1 MSMITIRNLQFQY
14 DAAPEINALYGIDLE
29 IRKGECIVLTGESGC
44 GKTTLTRCLNGLIP
58 NFFEGTLTGEILYEG
73 VPVNKLEQYELSR
86 KIGTVFQDSRSQ
98 FFAVNTTDEVAFGC
112 ENLAF
117 PTERINQNVDAAFS
131 RMNIDVL
138 RDRSLFGLSSGEKQ
152 RLAVASIYAMDT
164 DVIVLDEPTANLDG
178 ETIQNLRELL
188 FTLKAEGKT
197 LIISEHR
204 LSWLGGIADRY
215 VYMRKGR
222 IEKIWGAAEAA
233 CLSPDVLR
241 EYGLR
246 SIQNVLFPTRKTPAR
261 SDANELTCQNL
272 CIYYGKQE
280 IIHDLNFHFTWGE
293 EGRIIGIVGA
303 NGSGKTTFSKVLCG
317 LMAPRTGKIHLNG
330 KKMTHR
336 ELLKKT
342 YFVMQDADY
351 QLFTESVTHEMEL
364 AARKNKQ
371 KNVRSSK
378 EETTNILDRFGLA
391 EYSERHPLSLSGGQK
406 QRVTIAASI
415 AAKSD
420 ILVLDE
426 PTSGLDGRN
435 MLRLKNILREL
446 KKQGMLIFI
455 VTHDAEFLEGLTDEL
470 LTISN
475 KEENMDK
482 REKQQSPLRGIL
494 QFASQRKGLLRISV
508 ILSVLS
514 SAFGMVPYAAVAVLL
529 GKALDNALT
538 IEWAVSLTL
547 VALAGYFLKH
557 FLYSKSTLCSHKAA
571 YEIIQNIRCAIM
583 RKMSKMSMGTI
594 QEKSSGEFKQLVID
608 DSGSFVPTSV
618 TAGEFTI
625 FAKTGPAVIKKAGV
639 VVEHTDFVGK
649 YPLTPGRTLSALEL
663 SLIPKLPEWYIIP
676 PEVVDICKHAQ
687 KTTGR
692 PMQMRNFL
700 LRGPAGTGKTMGA
713 KAIAAGLGLPYMKY
727 TCSANTEIFDF
738 TGMIFP
744 ETDAVSTGSP
754 ELDREREI
762 LKSMG
767 GISYAN
773 VAKLMRFPDLDD
785 MDYDPAGVY
794 QALTGVENLAAT
806 VQDCM
811 SVVLEKVTEK
821 VQALSKRA
829 ETCQSS
835 GQNYTYV
842 ETDFVKALKHGY
854 LVEVQEPSTIIQPG
868 VLVGLNSL
876 LEQEG
881 SITLPT
887 GEIIRRHPDTVVI
900 VTTNVSY
907 EGCRQMNQSV
917 VDRMSLVKDIELPEP
932 EVMVQRAMAVTGCAD
947 EYLVSQM
954 VQVVNDMADYCRK
967 NSITDGACGMRSLI
981 DWVISAEI
989 SGDPYLSAKYTVI
1002 SKATAD
1008 EEDREA
1014 LITTILDP
1022 MFAPKRKR
1030 TSA

>member
-1 MSMITIRNLQFQY
+1 MSVSINNLFNY
-14 DAAPEINALYGIDLE
+14 
-29 IRKGECIVLTGESGC
+29 
-44 GKTTLTRCLNGLIP
+44 
-58 NFFEGTLTGEILYEG
+58 
-73 VPVNKLEQYELSR
+73 
-86 KIGTVFQDSRSQ
+86 SRSLPVP
-98 FFAVNTTDEVAFGC
+98 FDTMTNKKV
-112 ENLAF
+112 
-117 PTERINQNVDAAFS
+117 
-131 RMNIDVL
+131 
-138 RDRSLFGLSSGEKQ
+138 K
-152 RLAVASIYAMDT
+152 VASIYGAKTESTLCGSVIKAVHAMCRCMNGTGEGAVGQIDT
-164 DVIVLDEPTANLDG
+164 NKSVAEYKSSVGPDAYHLVVFDAASGSALASVYDKNT
-178 ETIQNLRELL
+178 ELI
-188 FTLKAEGKT
+188 EQ
-197 LIISEHR
+197 
-204 LSWLGGIADRY
+204 Y
-215 VYMRKGR
+215 VAHPSQRD
-222 IEKIWGAAEAA
+222 GAAIFFA
-233 CLSPDVLR
+233 
-241 EYGLR
+241 
-246 SIQNVLFPTRKTPAR
+246 
-261 SDANELTCQNL
+261 
-272 CIYYGKQE
+272 
-280 IIHDLNFHFTWGE
+280 
-293 EGRIIGIVGA
+293 
-303 NGSGKTTFSKVLCG
+303 
-317 LMAPRTGKIHLNG
+317 LMPFL
-330 KKMTHR
+330 M
-336 ELLKKT
+336 
-342 YFVMQDADY
+342 
-351 QLFTESVTHEMEL
+351 S
-364 AARKNKQ
+364 
-371 KNVRSSK
+371 
-378 EETTNILDRFGLA
+378 
-391 EYSERHPLSLSGGQK
+391 
-406 QRVTIAASI
+406 
-415 AAKSD
+415 
-420 ILVLDE
+420 
-426 PTSGLDGRN
+426 
-435 MLRLKNILREL
+435 
-446 KKQGMLIFI
+446 
-455 VTHDAEFLEGLTDEL
+455 DAEFDE
-470 LTISN
+470 TFQEYYDQFIAGYPDMAKATES
-475 KEENMDK
+475 MA
-482 REKQQSPLRGIL
+482 IL
-494 QFASQRKGLLRISV
+494 C
-508 ILSVLS
+508 
-514 SAFGMVPYAAVAVLL
+514 
-529 GKALDNALT
+529 DNAYRRIKDDTCPAHINITVDKSGNLMR
-538 IEWAVSLTL
+538 VSQ
-547 VALAGYFLKH
+547 G
-557 FLYSKSTLCSHKAA
+557 
-571 YEIIQNIRCAIM
+571 
-583 RKMSKMSMGTI
+583 
-594 QEKSSGEFKQLVID
+594 QL

-744 ETDAVSTGSP
+744 ETDAVSTGSS

-773 VAKLMRFPDLDD
+773 VAKLLRLPDLDD

-829 ETCQSS
+829 ENRQSS

>member
-1 MSMITIRNLQFQY
+1 MSVSINNLFNYSRSLPVPFDTMTNKKVKVASMYGAKTESTLCGSVIKAVHAMCRCMNGTGEGAVGQIDTNKSVAEYKSSVGPDAYHLVVF
-14 DAAPEINALYGIDLE
+14 DAASGSALASVYDKNTE
-29 IRKGECIVLTGESGC
+29 
-44 GKTTLTRCLNGLIP
+44 LI
-58 NFFEGTLTGEILYEG
+58 
-73 VPVNKLEQYELSR
+73 EQY
-86 KIGTVFQDSRSQ
+86 VAHPSQ
-98 FFAVNTTDEVAFGC
+98 RDGAAIFFA
-112 ENLAF
+112 
-117 PTERINQNVDAAFS
+117 
-131 RMNIDVL
+131 
-138 RDRSLFGLSSGEKQ
+138 
-152 RLAVASIYAMDT
+152 
-164 DVIVLDEPTANLDG
+164 
-178 ETIQNLRELL
+178 
-188 FTLKAEGKT
+188 
-197 LIISEHR
+197 
-204 LSWLGGIADRY
+204 
-215 VYMRKGR
+215 
-222 IEKIWGAAEAA
+222 
-233 CLSPDVLR
+233 
-241 EYGLR
+241 
-246 SIQNVLFPTRKTPAR
+246 
-261 SDANELTCQNL
+261 
-272 CIYYGKQE
+272 
-280 IIHDLNFHFTWGE
+280 
-293 EGRIIGIVGA
+293 
-303 NGSGKTTFSKVLCG
+303 
-317 LMAPRTGKIHLNG
+317 LMPFL
-330 KKMTHR
+330 M
-336 ELLKKT
+336 
-342 YFVMQDADY
+342 
-351 QLFTESVTHEMEL
+351 S
-364 AARKNKQ
+364 
-371 KNVRSSK
+371 
-378 EETTNILDRFGLA
+378 
-391 EYSERHPLSLSGGQK
+391 
-406 QRVTIAASI
+406 
-415 AAKSD
+415 
-420 ILVLDE
+420 
-426 PTSGLDGRN
+426 
-435 MLRLKNILREL
+435 
-446 KKQGMLIFI
+446 
-455 VTHDAEFLEGLTDEL
+455 DAEFDE
-470 LTISN
+470 TFQEYYDQFIAGYPDMAKATES
-475 KEENMDK
+475 MA
-482 REKQQSPLRGIL
+482 IL
-494 QFASQRKGLLRISV
+494 C
-508 ILSVLS
+508 
-514 SAFGMVPYAAVAVLL
+514 
-529 GKALDNALT
+529 DNAYRRIKDDTCPAHINITVDKSGNLMR
-538 IEWAVSLTL
+538 VSQ
-547 VALAGYFLKH
+547 G
-557 FLYSKSTLCSHKAA
+557 
-571 YEIIQNIRCAIM
+571 
-583 RKMSKMSMGTI
+583 
-594 QEKSSGEFKQLVID
+594 QL

-649 YPLTPGRTLSALEL
+649 YPLTLGRTLSALEQ

-773 VAKLMRFPDLDD
+773 VAKLMLLPDLDD

-811 SVVLEKVTEK
+811 CVVLEKVTEK

-829 ETCQSS
+829 ENRQSS

-917 VDRMSLVKDIELPEP
+917 VDRMSLVKDIDLPEP

-954 VQVVNDMADYCRK
+954 VQVVNDMVDYCRK

>member
-1 MSMITIRNLQFQY
+1 MSVSINNLFNYSRSLPVPFDTMTNKKVKVASMYGAKTESTLCGSVIKAVHAMCRCMNGTGEGAVGQIDTNKSVAEYKSSVGPDAYHLVVF
-14 DAAPEINALYGIDLE
+14 DAASGSALASVYDKNTE
-29 IRKGECIVLTGESGC
+29 
-44 GKTTLTRCLNGLIP
+44 LI
-58 NFFEGTLTGEILYEG
+58 
-73 VPVNKLEQYELSR
+73 EQY
-86 KIGTVFQDSRSQ
+86 VAHPSQ
-98 FFAVNTTDEVAFGC
+98 RDGAAIFFA
-112 ENLAF
+112 
-117 PTERINQNVDAAFS
+117 
-131 RMNIDVL
+131 
-138 RDRSLFGLSSGEKQ
+138 
-152 RLAVASIYAMDT
+152 
-164 DVIVLDEPTANLDG
+164 
-178 ETIQNLRELL
+178 
-188 FTLKAEGKT
+188 
-197 LIISEHR
+197 
-204 LSWLGGIADRY
+204 
-215 VYMRKGR
+215 
-222 IEKIWGAAEAA
+222 
-233 CLSPDVLR
+233 
-241 EYGLR
+241 
-246 SIQNVLFPTRKTPAR
+246 
-261 SDANELTCQNL
+261 
-272 CIYYGKQE
+272 
-280 IIHDLNFHFTWGE
+280 
-293 EGRIIGIVGA
+293 
-303 NGSGKTTFSKVLCG
+303 
-317 LMAPRTGKIHLNG
+317 LMPFL
-330 KKMTHR
+330 M
-336 ELLKKT
+336 
-342 YFVMQDADY
+342 
-351 QLFTESVTHEMEL
+351 S
-364 AARKNKQ
+364 
-371 KNVRSSK
+371 
-378 EETTNILDRFGLA
+378 
-391 EYSERHPLSLSGGQK
+391 
-406 QRVTIAASI
+406 
-415 AAKSD
+415 
-420 ILVLDE
+420 
-426 PTSGLDGRN
+426 
-435 MLRLKNILREL
+435 
-446 KKQGMLIFI
+446 
-455 VTHDAEFLEGLTDEL
+455 DAEFDE
-470 LTISN
+470 TFQEYYDQFIAGYPDMAKATES
-475 KEENMDK
+475 MA
-482 REKQQSPLRGIL
+482 IL
-494 QFASQRKGLLRISV
+494 C
-508 ILSVLS
+508 
-514 SAFGMVPYAAVAVLL
+514 
-529 GKALDNALT
+529 DNAYRRIKDDTCPAHINITVDKSGNLMR
-538 IEWAVSLTL
+538 VSQ
-547 VALAGYFLKH
+547 G
-557 FLYSKSTLCSHKAA
+557 
-571 YEIIQNIRCAIM
+571 
-583 RKMSKMSMGTI
+583 
-594 QEKSSGEFKQLVID
+594 QL

-744 ETDAVSTGSP
+744 ETDAVSTGSS

-773 VAKLMRFPDLDD
+773 VAKLLRLPDLDD

-829 ETCQSS
+829 ENRQSS

-1030 TSA
+1030 TST

>member
-1 MSMITIRNLQFQY
+1 MSVSINNLFNYSRSLPVPFDTMTNKKVKVASMYGAKTESTLCGSVIKAVHAMCRCMNGTGEGAVGQIDTNKSVAEYKSSVGPDAYHLVVF
-14 DAAPEINALYGIDLE
+14 DAASGSALASVYDKNTE
-29 IRKGECIVLTGESGC
+29 
-44 GKTTLTRCLNGLIP
+44 LI
-58 NFFEGTLTGEILYEG
+58 
-73 VPVNKLEQYELSR
+73 EQY
-86 KIGTVFQDSRSQ
+86 VAHPSQ
-98 FFAVNTTDEVAFGC
+98 RDGAAIFFA
-112 ENLAF
+112 
-117 PTERINQNVDAAFS
+117 
-131 RMNIDVL
+131 
-138 RDRSLFGLSSGEKQ
+138 
-152 RLAVASIYAMDT
+152 
-164 DVIVLDEPTANLDG
+164 
-178 ETIQNLRELL
+178 
-188 FTLKAEGKT
+188 
-197 LIISEHR
+197 
-204 LSWLGGIADRY
+204 
-215 VYMRKGR
+215 
-222 IEKIWGAAEAA
+222 
-233 CLSPDVLR
+233 
-241 EYGLR
+241 
-246 SIQNVLFPTRKTPAR
+246 
-261 SDANELTCQNL
+261 
-272 CIYYGKQE
+272 
-280 IIHDLNFHFTWGE
+280 
-293 EGRIIGIVGA
+293 
-303 NGSGKTTFSKVLCG
+303 
-317 LMAPRTGKIHLNG
+317 LMPFL
-330 KKMTHR
+330 M
-336 ELLKKT
+336 
-342 YFVMQDADY
+342 
-351 QLFTESVTHEMEL
+351 S
-364 AARKNKQ
+364 
-371 KNVRSSK
+371 
-378 EETTNILDRFGLA
+378 
-391 EYSERHPLSLSGGQK
+391 
-406 QRVTIAASI
+406 
-415 AAKSD
+415 
-420 ILVLDE
+420 
-426 PTSGLDGRN
+426 
-435 MLRLKNILREL
+435 
-446 KKQGMLIFI
+446 
-455 VTHDAEFLEGLTDEL
+455 DAEFDE
-470 LTISN
+470 TFQEYYDQFIAGYPDMAKATES
-475 KEENMDK
+475 MA
-482 REKQQSPLRGIL
+482 IL
-494 QFASQRKGLLRISV
+494 C
-508 ILSVLS
+508 
-514 SAFGMVPYAAVAVLL
+514 
-529 GKALDNALT
+529 DNAYRRIKDDTCPAHINITVDKSGNLMR
-538 IEWAVSLTL
+538 VSQ
-547 VALAGYFLKH
+547 G
-557 FLYSKSTLCSHKAA
+557 
-571 YEIIQNIRCAIM
+571 
-583 RKMSKMSMGTI
+583 
-594 QEKSSGEFKQLVID
+594 QL

-744 ETDAVSTGSP
+744 ETDAVSTGSS

-773 VAKLMRFPDLDD
+773 VAKLMRLPDLDD

-829 ETCQSS
+829 ETRQSS

-907 EGCRQMNQSV
+907 EGCRSMNQSV

>member
-1 MSMITIRNLQFQY
+1 MSVSINNLFNYSRSLPVPFDTMTNKKVKVASMYGAKTESTLCGSVIKAVHAMCRCMNGTGEGAVGQIDTNKSVAEYKSSVGPDAYHLVVF
-14 DAAPEINALYGIDLE
+14 DAASGSALASVYDKNTE
-29 IRKGECIVLTGESGC
+29 
-44 GKTTLTRCLNGLIP
+44 LI
-58 NFFEGTLTGEILYEG
+58 
-73 VPVNKLEQYELSR
+73 EQY
-86 KIGTVFQDSRSQ
+86 VAHPSQ
-98 FFAVNTTDEVAFGC
+98 RDGAAIFFA
-112 ENLAF
+112 
-117 PTERINQNVDAAFS
+117 
-131 RMNIDVL
+131 
-138 RDRSLFGLSSGEKQ
+138 
-152 RLAVASIYAMDT
+152 
-164 DVIVLDEPTANLDG
+164 
-178 ETIQNLRELL
+178 
-188 FTLKAEGKT
+188 
-197 LIISEHR
+197 
-204 LSWLGGIADRY
+204 
-215 VYMRKGR
+215 
-222 IEKIWGAAEAA
+222 
-233 CLSPDVLR
+233 
-241 EYGLR
+241 
-246 SIQNVLFPTRKTPAR
+246 
-261 SDANELTCQNL
+261 
-272 CIYYGKQE
+272 
-280 IIHDLNFHFTWGE
+280 
-293 EGRIIGIVGA
+293 
-303 NGSGKTTFSKVLCG
+303 
-317 LMAPRTGKIHLNG
+317 LMPFL
-330 KKMTHR
+330 M
-336 ELLKKT
+336 
-342 YFVMQDADY
+342 
-351 QLFTESVTHEMEL
+351 S
-364 AARKNKQ
+364 
-371 KNVRSSK
+371 
-378 EETTNILDRFGLA
+378 
-391 EYSERHPLSLSGGQK
+391 
-406 QRVTIAASI
+406 
-415 AAKSD
+415 
-420 ILVLDE
+420 
-426 PTSGLDGRN
+426 
-435 MLRLKNILREL
+435 
-446 KKQGMLIFI
+446 
-455 VTHDAEFLEGLTDEL
+455 DAEFDE
-470 LTISN
+470 TFQEYYDQFIAGYPDMAKATES
-475 KEENMDK
+475 MA
-482 REKQQSPLRGIL
+482 IL
-494 QFASQRKGLLRISV
+494 C
-508 ILSVLS
+508 
-514 SAFGMVPYAAVAVLL
+514 
-529 GKALDNALT
+529 DNAYRRIKDDTCPAHINITVDKSGNLMR
-538 IEWAVSLTL
+538 VSQ
-547 VALAGYFLKH
+547 G
-557 FLYSKSTLCSHKAA
+557 
-571 YEIIQNIRCAIM
+571 
-583 RKMSKMSMGTI
+583 
-594 QEKSSGEFKQLVID
+594 QL

-744 ETDAVSTGSP
+744 EADAVSTGSS

-773 VAKLMRFPDLDD
+773 VAKLMRLPDLDD

-829 ETCQSS
+829 ENRQSS

-907 EGCRQMNQSV
+907 EGCRSMNQSV

>member
-1 MSMITIRNLQFQY
+1 MSVSINNLFNYSRSLPVPFDTMTNKKVKVASMYGAKTESTLCGSVIKAVHAMCRCMNGTGEGAVGQIDTNKSVAEYKSSIGPDAYHLVVF
-14 DAAPEINALYGIDLE
+14 DAASGSALASVYDKNTE
-29 IRKGECIVLTGESGC
+29 
-44 GKTTLTRCLNGLIP
+44 LI
-58 NFFEGTLTGEILYEG
+58 
-73 VPVNKLEQYELSR
+73 EQY
-86 KIGTVFQDSRSQ
+86 VAHPSQ
-98 FFAVNTTDEVAFGC
+98 RDGAAIFFA
-112 ENLAF
+112 
-117 PTERINQNVDAAFS
+117 
-131 RMNIDVL
+131 
-138 RDRSLFGLSSGEKQ
+138 
-152 RLAVASIYAMDT
+152 
-164 DVIVLDEPTANLDG
+164 
-178 ETIQNLRELL
+178 
-188 FTLKAEGKT
+188 
-197 LIISEHR
+197 
-204 LSWLGGIADRY
+204 
-215 VYMRKGR
+215 
-222 IEKIWGAAEAA
+222 
-233 CLSPDVLR
+233 
-241 EYGLR
+241 
-246 SIQNVLFPTRKTPAR
+246 
-261 SDANELTCQNL
+261 
-272 CIYYGKQE
+272 
-280 IIHDLNFHFTWGE
+280 
-293 EGRIIGIVGA
+293 
-303 NGSGKTTFSKVLCG
+303 
-317 LMAPRTGKIHLNG
+317 LMPFL
-330 KKMTHR
+330 M
-336 ELLKKT
+336 
-342 YFVMQDADY
+342 
-351 QLFTESVTHEMEL
+351 S
-364 AARKNKQ
+364 
-371 KNVRSSK
+371 
-378 EETTNILDRFGLA
+378 
-391 EYSERHPLSLSGGQK
+391 
-406 QRVTIAASI
+406 
-415 AAKSD
+415 
-420 ILVLDE
+420 
-426 PTSGLDGRN
+426 
-435 MLRLKNILREL
+435 
-446 KKQGMLIFI
+446 
-455 VTHDAEFLEGLTDEL
+455 DAEFDE
-470 LTISN
+470 TFQAYYDQFIAGYPDMAKATES
-475 KEENMDK
+475 MA
-482 REKQQSPLRGIL
+482 IL
-494 QFASQRKGLLRISV
+494 C
-508 ILSVLS
+508 
-514 SAFGMVPYAAVAVLL
+514 
-529 GKALDNALT
+529 DNAYRRIKDDTCPAHINITVDKSGNLMR
-538 IEWAVSLTL
+538 VSQ
-547 VALAGYFLKH
+547 G
-557 FLYSKSTLCSHKAA
+557 
-571 YEIIQNIRCAIM
+571 
-583 RKMSKMSMGTI
+583 
-594 QEKSSGEFKQLVID
+594 QL

-773 VAKLMRFPDLDD
+773 VAKLLRLPDLDD

-829 ETCQSS
+829 ENRQSS

>member
-1 MSMITIRNLQFQY
+1 MSVSINNLFNYSRSLPVPFDTMTNKKVKVASMYGAKTESTLCGSVIKAVHAMCRCMNGTGEGAVGQIDTNKSVAEYKSSVGPDAYHLVVF
-14 DAAPEINALYGIDLE
+14 DAASGSALASVYDKNTE
-29 IRKGECIVLTGESGC
+29 
-44 GKTTLTRCLNGLIP
+44 LI
-58 NFFEGTLTGEILYEG
+58 
-73 VPVNKLEQYELSR
+73 EQY
-86 KIGTVFQDSRSQ
+86 VAHPSQ
-98 FFAVNTTDEVAFGC
+98 RDGAAIFFA
-112 ENLAF
+112 
-117 PTERINQNVDAAFS
+117 
-131 RMNIDVL
+131 
-138 RDRSLFGLSSGEKQ
+138 
-152 RLAVASIYAMDT
+152 
-164 DVIVLDEPTANLDG
+164 
-178 ETIQNLRELL
+178 
-188 FTLKAEGKT
+188 
-197 LIISEHR
+197 
-204 LSWLGGIADRY
+204 
-215 VYMRKGR
+215 
-222 IEKIWGAAEAA
+222 
-233 CLSPDVLR
+233 
-241 EYGLR
+241 
-246 SIQNVLFPTRKTPAR
+246 
-261 SDANELTCQNL
+261 
-272 CIYYGKQE
+272 
-280 IIHDLNFHFTWGE
+280 
-293 EGRIIGIVGA
+293 
-303 NGSGKTTFSKVLCG
+303 
-317 LMAPRTGKIHLNG
+317 LMPFL
-330 KKMTHR
+330 M
-336 ELLKKT
+336 
-342 YFVMQDADY
+342 
-351 QLFTESVTHEMEL
+351 S
-364 AARKNKQ
+364 
-371 KNVRSSK
+371 
-378 EETTNILDRFGLA
+378 
-391 EYSERHPLSLSGGQK
+391 
-406 QRVTIAASI
+406 
-415 AAKSD
+415 
-420 ILVLDE
+420 
-426 PTSGLDGRN
+426 
-435 MLRLKNILREL
+435 
-446 KKQGMLIFI
+446 
-455 VTHDAEFLEGLTDEL
+455 DAEFDE
-470 LTISN
+470 TFQEYYDQFIAGYPDMAKATES
-475 KEENMDK
+475 MA
-482 REKQQSPLRGIL
+482 IL
-494 QFASQRKGLLRISV
+494 C
-508 ILSVLS
+508 
-514 SAFGMVPYAAVAVLL
+514 
-529 GKALDNALT
+529 DNAYRRIKDDTCPAHINITVDKSGNLMR
-538 IEWAVSLTL
+538 VSQ
-547 VALAGYFLKH
+547 G
-557 FLYSKSTLCSHKAA
+557 
-571 YEIIQNIRCAIM
+571 
-583 RKMSKMSMGTI
+583 
-594 QEKSSGEFKQLVID
+594 QL

-773 VAKLMRFPDLDD
+773 VAKLMRLPDLDD

-829 ETCQSS
+829 ENRQSS

-907 EGCRQMNQSV
+907 EGCRSMNQSV

-989 SGDPYLSAKYTVI
+989 SSDPYLSAKYTVI

>member
-1 MSMITIRNLQFQY
+1 MSVSINNLFNYSRLLPVPFDTMTNKKVKVASMYGAKTESTLCGSVIKAVHAMCRCMNGTGEGAVGQIDANKSVAEYKSSVGPDAYHLVVF
-14 DAAPEINALYGIDLE
+14 DAASGSALASVYDKNTE
-29 IRKGECIVLTGESGC
+29 
-44 GKTTLTRCLNGLIP
+44 LI
-58 NFFEGTLTGEILYEG
+58 
-73 VPVNKLEQYELSR
+73 EQY
-86 KIGTVFQDSRSQ
+86 VAHPSQ
-98 FFAVNTTDEVAFGC
+98 RDGAAIFFA
-112 ENLAF
+112 
-117 PTERINQNVDAAFS
+117 
-131 RMNIDVL
+131 
-138 RDRSLFGLSSGEKQ
+138 
-152 RLAVASIYAMDT
+152 
-164 DVIVLDEPTANLDG
+164 
-178 ETIQNLRELL
+178 
-188 FTLKAEGKT
+188 
-197 LIISEHR
+197 
-204 LSWLGGIADRY
+204 
-215 VYMRKGR
+215 
-222 IEKIWGAAEAA
+222 
-233 CLSPDVLR
+233 
-241 EYGLR
+241 
-246 SIQNVLFPTRKTPAR
+246 
-261 SDANELTCQNL
+261 
-272 CIYYGKQE
+272 
-280 IIHDLNFHFTWGE
+280 
-293 EGRIIGIVGA
+293 
-303 NGSGKTTFSKVLCG
+303 
-317 LMAPRTGKIHLNG
+317 LMPFL
-330 KKMTHR
+330 M
-336 ELLKKT
+336 
-342 YFVMQDADY
+342 
-351 QLFTESVTHEMEL
+351 S
-364 AARKNKQ
+364 
-371 KNVRSSK
+371 
-378 EETTNILDRFGLA
+378 
-391 EYSERHPLSLSGGQK
+391 
-406 QRVTIAASI
+406 
-415 AAKSD
+415 
-420 ILVLDE
+420 
-426 PTSGLDGRN
+426 
-435 MLRLKNILREL
+435 
-446 KKQGMLIFI
+446 
-455 VTHDAEFLEGLTDEL
+455 DAEFDE
-470 LTISN
+470 TFQEYYDQFIAGYPDMAKATES
-475 KEENMDK
+475 MA
-482 REKQQSPLRGIL
+482 IL
-494 QFASQRKGLLRISV
+494 C
-508 ILSVLS
+508 
-514 SAFGMVPYAAVAVLL
+514 
-529 GKALDNALT
+529 DNAYRRIKDDTCPAHINITVDKSGNLMR
-538 IEWAVSLTL
+538 VSQ
-547 VALAGYFLKH
+547 G
-557 FLYSKSTLCSHKAA
+557 
-571 YEIIQNIRCAIM
+571 
-583 RKMSKMSMGTI
+583 
-594 QEKSSGEFKQLVID
+594 QL

-744 ETDAVSTGSP
+744 ETDAVSTGSS

-773 VAKLMRFPDLDD
+773 VAKLMRLPDLDD

-829 ETCQSS
+829 ENRQSS

-907 EGCRQMNQSV
+907 EGCRPMNQSV

>member
-1 MSMITIRNLQFQY
+1 MSVSINNLFNYSRSLPVPFDTMTNKKVKVASMYGAKTESTLCGSVIKAVHAMCRCMNGTGEGAVGQIDTNKSVAEYKSSVGPDAYHLVVF
-14 DAAPEINALYGIDLE
+14 DAASGSALASVYDKNTE
-29 IRKGECIVLTGESGC
+29 
-44 GKTTLTRCLNGLIP
+44 LI
-58 NFFEGTLTGEILYEG
+58 
-73 VPVNKLEQYELSR
+73 EQY
-86 KIGTVFQDSRSQ
+86 VAHPSQ
-98 FFAVNTTDEVAFGC
+98 RDGAAIFFA
-112 ENLAF
+112 
-117 PTERINQNVDAAFS
+117 
-131 RMNIDVL
+131 
-138 RDRSLFGLSSGEKQ
+138 
-152 RLAVASIYAMDT
+152 
-164 DVIVLDEPTANLDG
+164 
-178 ETIQNLRELL
+178 
-188 FTLKAEGKT
+188 
-197 LIISEHR
+197 
-204 LSWLGGIADRY
+204 
-215 VYMRKGR
+215 
-222 IEKIWGAAEAA
+222 
-233 CLSPDVLR
+233 
-241 EYGLR
+241 
-246 SIQNVLFPTRKTPAR
+246 
-261 SDANELTCQNL
+261 
-272 CIYYGKQE
+272 
-280 IIHDLNFHFTWGE
+280 
-293 EGRIIGIVGA
+293 
-303 NGSGKTTFSKVLCG
+303 
-317 LMAPRTGKIHLNG
+317 LMPFL
-330 KKMTHR
+330 M
-336 ELLKKT
+336 
-342 YFVMQDADY
+342 
-351 QLFTESVTHEMEL
+351 S
-364 AARKNKQ
+364 
-371 KNVRSSK
+371 
-378 EETTNILDRFGLA
+378 
-391 EYSERHPLSLSGGQK
+391 
-406 QRVTIAASI
+406 
-415 AAKSD
+415 
-420 ILVLDE
+420 
-426 PTSGLDGRN
+426 
-435 MLRLKNILREL
+435 
-446 KKQGMLIFI
+446 
-455 VTHDAEFLEGLTDEL
+455 DAEFDE
-470 LTISN
+470 TFQEYYDQFIAGYPDMAKATES
-475 KEENMDK
+475 MA
-482 REKQQSPLRGIL
+482 IL
-494 QFASQRKGLLRISV
+494 C
-508 ILSVLS
+508 
-514 SAFGMVPYAAVAVLL
+514 
-529 GKALDNALT
+529 DNAYRRIKDDTCPAHINITVDKSGNLMR
-538 IEWAVSLTL
+538 VSQ
-547 VALAGYFLKH
+547 G
-557 FLYSKSTLCSHKAA
+557 
-571 YEIIQNIRCAIM
+571 
-583 RKMSKMSMGTI
+583 
-594 QEKSSGEFKQLVID
+594 QL

-625 FAKTGPAVIKKAGV
+625 FAKTGPSVIKKAGV

-692 PMQMRNFL
+692 PIQMRNFL

-744 ETDAVSTGSP
+744 ETDAVSTGSS

-773 VAKLMRFPDLDD
+773 VAKLMRLPDLDD

-829 ETCQSS
+829 ENRQST

-907 EGCRQMNQSV
+907 EGCRSMNQSV

>member
-1 MSMITIRNLQFQY
+1 MSVSINNLFNYSRSLPVPFDTMTNKKVKVASMYGAKTESTLCGSVIKAVHAMCRCMNGTGEGAVGQIDTNKSVAEYKSSVGPDAYHLVVF
-14 DAAPEINALYGIDLE
+14 DAASGSALASVYDKNTE
-29 IRKGECIVLTGESGC
+29 
-44 GKTTLTRCLNGLIP
+44 LI
-58 NFFEGTLTGEILYEG
+58 
-73 VPVNKLEQYELSR
+73 EQY
-86 KIGTVFQDSRSQ
+86 VAHPSQ
-98 FFAVNTTDEVAFGC
+98 RDGAAIFFA
-112 ENLAF
+112 
-117 PTERINQNVDAAFS
+117 
-131 RMNIDVL
+131 
-138 RDRSLFGLSSGEKQ
+138 
-152 RLAVASIYAMDT
+152 
-164 DVIVLDEPTANLDG
+164 
-178 ETIQNLRELL
+178 
-188 FTLKAEGKT
+188 
-197 LIISEHR
+197 
-204 LSWLGGIADRY
+204 
-215 VYMRKGR
+215 
-222 IEKIWGAAEAA
+222 
-233 CLSPDVLR
+233 
-241 EYGLR
+241 
-246 SIQNVLFPTRKTPAR
+246 
-261 SDANELTCQNL
+261 
-272 CIYYGKQE
+272 
-280 IIHDLNFHFTWGE
+280 
-293 EGRIIGIVGA
+293 
-303 NGSGKTTFSKVLCG
+303 
-317 LMAPRTGKIHLNG
+317 LMPFL
-330 KKMTHR
+330 M
-336 ELLKKT
+336 
-342 YFVMQDADY
+342 
-351 QLFTESVTHEMEL
+351 S
-364 AARKNKQ
+364 
-371 KNVRSSK
+371 
-378 EETTNILDRFGLA
+378 
-391 EYSERHPLSLSGGQK
+391 
-406 QRVTIAASI
+406 
-415 AAKSD
+415 
-420 ILVLDE
+420 
-426 PTSGLDGRN
+426 
-435 MLRLKNILREL
+435 
-446 KKQGMLIFI
+446 
-455 VTHDAEFLEGLTDEL
+455 DAEFDE
-470 LTISN
+470 TFQEYYDQFIAGYPDMAKATES
-475 KEENMDK
+475 MA
-482 REKQQSPLRGIL
+482 IL
-494 QFASQRKGLLRISV
+494 C
-508 ILSVLS
+508 
-514 SAFGMVPYAAVAVLL
+514 
-529 GKALDNALT
+529 DNAYRRIKDDTCPAHINITVDKSGNLMR
-538 IEWAVSLTL
+538 VSQ
-547 VALAGYFLKH
+547 G
-557 FLYSKSTLCSHKAA
+557 
-571 YEIIQNIRCAIM
+571 
-583 RKMSKMSMGTI
+583 
-594 QEKSSGEFKQLVID
+594 QL

-625 FAKTGPAVIKKAGV
+625 FSKTGPAVIKKAGV

-773 VAKLMRFPDLDD
+773 VAKLMRLPDLDD

-829 ETCQSS
+829 ENRQSS

-907 EGCRQMNQSV
+907 EGCRSMNQSV

-947 EYLVSQM
+947 EYLVSHM

>member
-1 MSMITIRNLQFQY
+1 MSVSINNLFNYSRSLPVPFDTMTNKKVKVASMYGAKTESTLCGSVIKAVHAMCRCMNGTGEGAVGQIDTNKSVAEYKSSVGPDAYHLVVF
-14 DAAPEINALYGIDLE
+14 DAASGSALASVYDKNTE
-29 IRKGECIVLTGESGC
+29 
-44 GKTTLTRCLNGLIP
+44 LI
-58 NFFEGTLTGEILYEG
+58 
-73 VPVNKLEQYELSR
+73 EQY
-86 KIGTVFQDSRSQ
+86 VAHPSQ
-98 FFAVNTTDEVAFGC
+98 RDGAAIFFA
-112 ENLAF
+112 
-117 PTERINQNVDAAFS
+117 
-131 RMNIDVL
+131 
-138 RDRSLFGLSSGEKQ
+138 
-152 RLAVASIYAMDT
+152 
-164 DVIVLDEPTANLDG
+164 
-178 ETIQNLRELL
+178 
-188 FTLKAEGKT
+188 
-197 LIISEHR
+197 
-204 LSWLGGIADRY
+204 
-215 VYMRKGR
+215 
-222 IEKIWGAAEAA
+222 
-233 CLSPDVLR
+233 
-241 EYGLR
+241 
-246 SIQNVLFPTRKTPAR
+246 
-261 SDANELTCQNL
+261 
-272 CIYYGKQE
+272 
-280 IIHDLNFHFTWGE
+280 
-293 EGRIIGIVGA
+293 
-303 NGSGKTTFSKVLCG
+303 
-317 LMAPRTGKIHLNG
+317 LMPFL
-330 KKMTHR
+330 M
-336 ELLKKT
+336 
-342 YFVMQDADY
+342 
-351 QLFTESVTHEMEL
+351 S
-364 AARKNKQ
+364 
-371 KNVRSSK
+371 
-378 EETTNILDRFGLA
+378 
-391 EYSERHPLSLSGGQK
+391 
-406 QRVTIAASI
+406 
-415 AAKSD
+415 
-420 ILVLDE
+420 
-426 PTSGLDGRN
+426 
-435 MLRLKNILREL
+435 
-446 KKQGMLIFI
+446 
-455 VTHDAEFLEGLTDEL
+455 DAEFDE
-470 LTISN
+470 TFQAYYDQFIAGYPDMAKATES
-475 KEENMDK
+475 MA
-482 REKQQSPLRGIL
+482 IL
-494 QFASQRKGLLRISV
+494 C
-508 ILSVLS
+508 
-514 SAFGMVPYAAVAVLL
+514 
-529 GKALDNALT
+529 DNAYRRIKDDTCPAHINITVDKSGNLMR
-538 IEWAVSLTL
+538 VSQ
-547 VALAGYFLKH
+547 G
-557 FLYSKSTLCSHKAA
+557 
-571 YEIIQNIRCAIM
+571 
-583 RKMSKMSMGTI
+583 
-594 QEKSSGEFKQLVID
+594 QL

-744 ETDAVSTGSP
+744 ETDAVSTGSS
-754 ELDREREI
+754 EHDREREI
-762 LKSMG
+762 LKSIG

-773 VAKLMRFPDLDD
+773 VAKLLRLPDLDD

-829 ETCQSS
+829 ENRQSS

-907 EGCRQMNQSV
+907 EGCRSMNQSV

>member
-1 MSMITIRNLQFQY
+1 MSVSINNLFNYSRLLPVPFDTMTNKKVKVASMYGAKTESTLCGSVIKAVHAMCRCMNGTGEGAVGQIDTNKSVAEYKSSVGPDAYHLVVF
-14 DAAPEINALYGIDLE
+14 DAASGSALASVYDKNTE
-29 IRKGECIVLTGESGC
+29 
-44 GKTTLTRCLNGLIP
+44 LI
-58 NFFEGTLTGEILYEG
+58 
-73 VPVNKLEQYELSR
+73 EQY
-86 KIGTVFQDSRSQ
+86 VAHPSQ
-98 FFAVNTTDEVAFGC
+98 RDGAAIFFA
-112 ENLAF
+112 
-117 PTERINQNVDAAFS
+117 
-131 RMNIDVL
+131 
-138 RDRSLFGLSSGEKQ
+138 
-152 RLAVASIYAMDT
+152 
-164 DVIVLDEPTANLDG
+164 
-178 ETIQNLRELL
+178 
-188 FTLKAEGKT
+188 
-197 LIISEHR
+197 
-204 LSWLGGIADRY
+204 
-215 VYMRKGR
+215 
-222 IEKIWGAAEAA
+222 
-233 CLSPDVLR
+233 
-241 EYGLR
+241 
-246 SIQNVLFPTRKTPAR
+246 
-261 SDANELTCQNL
+261 
-272 CIYYGKQE
+272 
-280 IIHDLNFHFTWGE
+280 
-293 EGRIIGIVGA
+293 
-303 NGSGKTTFSKVLCG
+303 
-317 LMAPRTGKIHLNG
+317 LMPFL
-330 KKMTHR
+330 M
-336 ELLKKT
+336 
-342 YFVMQDADY
+342 
-351 QLFTESVTHEMEL
+351 S
-364 AARKNKQ
+364 
-371 KNVRSSK
+371 
-378 EETTNILDRFGLA
+378 
-391 EYSERHPLSLSGGQK
+391 
-406 QRVTIAASI
+406 
-415 AAKSD
+415 
-420 ILVLDE
+420 
-426 PTSGLDGRN
+426 
-435 MLRLKNILREL
+435 
-446 KKQGMLIFI
+446 
-455 VTHDAEFLEGLTDEL
+455 DAEFDE
-470 LTISN
+470 TFQEYYDQFIAGYPDMAKATES
-475 KEENMDK
+475 MA
-482 REKQQSPLRGIL
+482 IL
-494 QFASQRKGLLRISV
+494 C
-508 ILSVLS
+508 
-514 SAFGMVPYAAVAVLL
+514 
-529 GKALDNALT
+529 DNAYRRIKDDTCPAHINITVDKSGNLMR
-538 IEWAVSLTL
+538 VSQ
-547 VALAGYFLKH
+547 G
-557 FLYSKSTLCSHKAA
+557 
-571 YEIIQNIRCAIM
+571 
-583 RKMSKMSMGTI
+583 
-594 QEKSSGEFKQLVID
+594 QL

-744 ETDAVSTGSP
+744 ETDAVSTGSS

-773 VAKLMRFPDLDD
+773 VAKLLRLPDLDD

-829 ETCQSS
+829 ENRQSS
-835 GQNYTYV
+835 GQNYAYV

>member
-1 MSMITIRNLQFQY
+1 MSVSINNLFNYSRSLPVPFDTMTNKKVKVASMYGAKTESTLCGSVIKAVHAMCRCMNGTGEGAVGQIDTNKSVAEYKSSVGPDAYHLVVF
-14 DAAPEINALYGIDLE
+14 DAASGSALASVYDKNTE
-29 IRKGECIVLTGESGC
+29 
-44 GKTTLTRCLNGLIP
+44 LI
-58 NFFEGTLTGEILYEG
+58 
-73 VPVNKLEQYELSR
+73 EQY
-86 KIGTVFQDSRSQ
+86 VAHPSQ
-98 FFAVNTTDEVAFGC
+98 RDGAAIFFA
-112 ENLAF
+112 
-117 PTERINQNVDAAFS
+117 
-131 RMNIDVL
+131 
-138 RDRSLFGLSSGEKQ
+138 
-152 RLAVASIYAMDT
+152 
-164 DVIVLDEPTANLDG
+164 
-178 ETIQNLRELL
+178 
-188 FTLKAEGKT
+188 
-197 LIISEHR
+197 
-204 LSWLGGIADRY
+204 
-215 VYMRKGR
+215 
-222 IEKIWGAAEAA
+222 
-233 CLSPDVLR
+233 
-241 EYGLR
+241 
-246 SIQNVLFPTRKTPAR
+246 
-261 SDANELTCQNL
+261 
-272 CIYYGKQE
+272 
-280 IIHDLNFHFTWGE
+280 
-293 EGRIIGIVGA
+293 
-303 NGSGKTTFSKVLCG
+303 
-317 LMAPRTGKIHLNG
+317 LMPFL
-330 KKMTHR
+330 M
-336 ELLKKT
+336 
-342 YFVMQDADY
+342 
-351 QLFTESVTHEMEL
+351 S
-364 AARKNKQ
+364 
-371 KNVRSSK
+371 
-378 EETTNILDRFGLA
+378 
-391 EYSERHPLSLSGGQK
+391 
-406 QRVTIAASI
+406 
-415 AAKSD
+415 
-420 ILVLDE
+420 
-426 PTSGLDGRN
+426 
-435 MLRLKNILREL
+435 
-446 KKQGMLIFI
+446 
-455 VTHDAEFLEGLTDEL
+455 DAEFDE
-470 LTISN
+470 TFQEYYDQFIAGYPDMAKATES
-475 KEENMDK
+475 MA
-482 REKQQSPLRGIL
+482 IL
-494 QFASQRKGLLRISV
+494 C
-508 ILSVLS
+508 
-514 SAFGMVPYAAVAVLL
+514 
-529 GKALDNALT
+529 DNAYRRIKDDTCPAHINITVDKSGNLMR
-538 IEWAVSLTL
+538 VSQ
-547 VALAGYFLKH
+547 G
-557 FLYSKSTLCSHKAA
+557 
-571 YEIIQNIRCAIM
+571 
-583 RKMSKMSMGTI
+583 
-594 QEKSSGEFKQLVID
+594 QL

-625 FAKTGPAVIKKAGV
+625 FAKTGPAVIKKADV

-744 ETDAVSTGSP
+744 ETDAVSTGSS

-773 VAKLMRFPDLDD
+773 VAKLMRLPDLDD

-829 ETCQSS
+829 ENRQSS

>member
-1 MSMITIRNLQFQY
+1 MSVSINNLFNYSRSLPVPFDTMTNKKVKVASMYGAKTESTLCGSVIKAVHAMCRCMNGTGEGAVGQIDTNKSVAEYKSSVGPDAYHLVVF
-14 DAAPEINALYGIDLE
+14 DAASGSALASVYDKNTE
-29 IRKGECIVLTGESGC
+29 
-44 GKTTLTRCLNGLIP
+44 LI
-58 NFFEGTLTGEILYEG
+58 
-73 VPVNKLEQYELSR
+73 EQY
-86 KIGTVFQDSRSQ
+86 VAHPSQ
-98 FFAVNTTDEVAFGC
+98 RDGAAIFFA
-112 ENLAF
+112 
-117 PTERINQNVDAAFS
+117 
-131 RMNIDVL
+131 
-138 RDRSLFGLSSGEKQ
+138 
-152 RLAVASIYAMDT
+152 
-164 DVIVLDEPTANLDG
+164 
-178 ETIQNLRELL
+178 
-188 FTLKAEGKT
+188 
-197 LIISEHR
+197 
-204 LSWLGGIADRY
+204 
-215 VYMRKGR
+215 
-222 IEKIWGAAEAA
+222 
-233 CLSPDVLR
+233 
-241 EYGLR
+241 
-246 SIQNVLFPTRKTPAR
+246 
-261 SDANELTCQNL
+261 
-272 CIYYGKQE
+272 
-280 IIHDLNFHFTWGE
+280 
-293 EGRIIGIVGA
+293 
-303 NGSGKTTFSKVLCG
+303 
-317 LMAPRTGKIHLNG
+317 LMPFL
-330 KKMTHR
+330 M
-336 ELLKKT
+336 
-342 YFVMQDADY
+342 
-351 QLFTESVTHEMEL
+351 S
-364 AARKNKQ
+364 
-371 KNVRSSK
+371 
-378 EETTNILDRFGLA
+378 
-391 EYSERHPLSLSGGQK
+391 
-406 QRVTIAASI
+406 
-415 AAKSD
+415 
-420 ILVLDE
+420 
-426 PTSGLDGRN
+426 
-435 MLRLKNILREL
+435 
-446 KKQGMLIFI
+446 
-455 VTHDAEFLEGLTDEL
+455 DAEFDE
-470 LTISN
+470 TFQEYYDQFIAGYPDMAKATES
-475 KEENMDK
+475 MA
-482 REKQQSPLRGIL
+482 IL
-494 QFASQRKGLLRISV
+494 C
-508 ILSVLS
+508 
-514 SAFGMVPYAAVAVLL
+514 
-529 GKALDNALT
+529 DNAYRRIKDDTCPAHINITVDKSGNLMR
-538 IEWAVSLTL
+538 VSQ
-547 VALAGYFLKH
+547 G
-557 FLYSKSTLCSHKAA
+557 
-571 YEIIQNIRCAIM
+571 
-583 RKMSKMSMGTI
+583 
-594 QEKSSGEFKQLVID
+594 QL

-625 FAKTGPAVIKKAGV
+625 FAKTGPGVIKKAGV

-744 ETDAVSTGSP
+744 ETDAVSTGSS

-773 VAKLMRFPDLDD
+773 VAKLLRLPDLDD

-829 ETCQSS
+829 ENRQSS

>member
-1 MSMITIRNLQFQY
+1 MSVSINNLFYYSRSLPVPFDTMTNKKVKVASMYGAKTESTLCGSVIKAVHAMCRCMNGTGEGAVGQIDTNKSVAEYKSSVGPDAYHLVVF
-14 DAAPEINALYGIDLE
+14 DAASGSALASVYDKNTE
-29 IRKGECIVLTGESGC
+29 
-44 GKTTLTRCLNGLIP
+44 LI
-58 NFFEGTLTGEILYEG
+58 
-73 VPVNKLEQYELSR
+73 EQY
-86 KIGTVFQDSRSQ
+86 VAHPSQ
-98 FFAVNTTDEVAFGC
+98 RDGAAIFFA
-112 ENLAF
+112 
-117 PTERINQNVDAAFS
+117 
-131 RMNIDVL
+131 
-138 RDRSLFGLSSGEKQ
+138 
-152 RLAVASIYAMDT
+152 
-164 DVIVLDEPTANLDG
+164 
-178 ETIQNLRELL
+178 
-188 FTLKAEGKT
+188 
-197 LIISEHR
+197 
-204 LSWLGGIADRY
+204 
-215 VYMRKGR
+215 
-222 IEKIWGAAEAA
+222 
-233 CLSPDVLR
+233 
-241 EYGLR
+241 
-246 SIQNVLFPTRKTPAR
+246 
-261 SDANELTCQNL
+261 
-272 CIYYGKQE
+272 
-280 IIHDLNFHFTWGE
+280 
-293 EGRIIGIVGA
+293 
-303 NGSGKTTFSKVLCG
+303 
-317 LMAPRTGKIHLNG
+317 LMPFL
-330 KKMTHR
+330 M
-336 ELLKKT
+336 
-342 YFVMQDADY
+342 
-351 QLFTESVTHEMEL
+351 S
-364 AARKNKQ
+364 
-371 KNVRSSK
+371 
-378 EETTNILDRFGLA
+378 
-391 EYSERHPLSLSGGQK
+391 
-406 QRVTIAASI
+406 
-415 AAKSD
+415 
-420 ILVLDE
+420 
-426 PTSGLDGRN
+426 
-435 MLRLKNILREL
+435 
-446 KKQGMLIFI
+446 
-455 VTHDAEFLEGLTDEL
+455 DAEFDE
-470 LTISN
+470 TFQEYYDQFIAGYPDMAKATESIA
-475 KEENMDK
+475 
-482 REKQQSPLRGIL
+482 IL
-494 QFASQRKGLLRISV
+494 C
-508 ILSVLS
+508 
-514 SAFGMVPYAAVAVLL
+514 
-529 GKALDNALT
+529 DNAYRRIKDDTCPAHINITVDKSGNLMR
-538 IEWAVSLTL
+538 VSQ
-547 VALAGYFLKH
+547 G
-557 FLYSKSTLCSHKAA
+557 
-571 YEIIQNIRCAIM
+571 
-583 RKMSKMSMGTI
+583 
-594 QEKSSGEFKQLVID
+594 QL

-625 FAKTGPAVIKKAGV
+625 FAKTGAAVIKKAGV

-744 ETDAVSTGSP
+744 ETDAVSTGSS

-773 VAKLMRFPDLDD
+773 VAKLMRLPDLDD

-829 ETCQSS
+829 ENRQSS

-907 EGCRQMNQSV
+907 EGCRSMNQSV

>member
-1 MSMITIRNLQFQY
+1 MSVSINNLFNYSRSLPVPFDTMTNKKVKVASMYGAKTESTLCGSVIKAVHAMCRCMNGTGEGAVGQIDTNKSVAEYKSSVGPDAYHLVVF
-14 DAAPEINALYGIDLE
+14 DAASGSALASVYDKNTE
-29 IRKGECIVLTGESGC
+29 
-44 GKTTLTRCLNGLIP
+44 LI
-58 NFFEGTLTGEILYEG
+58 
-73 VPVNKLEQYELSR
+73 EQY
-86 KIGTVFQDSRSQ
+86 VAHPSQ
-98 FFAVNTTDEVAFGC
+98 RDGAAIFFA
-112 ENLAF
+112 
-117 PTERINQNVDAAFS
+117 
-131 RMNIDVL
+131 
-138 RDRSLFGLSSGEKQ
+138 
-152 RLAVASIYAMDT
+152 
-164 DVIVLDEPTANLDG
+164 
-178 ETIQNLRELL
+178 
-188 FTLKAEGKT
+188 
-197 LIISEHR
+197 
-204 LSWLGGIADRY
+204 
-215 VYMRKGR
+215 
-222 IEKIWGAAEAA
+222 
-233 CLSPDVLR
+233 
-241 EYGLR
+241 
-246 SIQNVLFPTRKTPAR
+246 
-261 SDANELTCQNL
+261 
-272 CIYYGKQE
+272 
-280 IIHDLNFHFTWGE
+280 
-293 EGRIIGIVGA
+293 
-303 NGSGKTTFSKVLCG
+303 
-317 LMAPRTGKIHLNG
+317 LMPFL
-330 KKMTHR
+330 M
-336 ELLKKT
+336 
-342 YFVMQDADY
+342 
-351 QLFTESVTHEMEL
+351 S
-364 AARKNKQ
+364 
-371 KNVRSSK
+371 
-378 EETTNILDRFGLA
+378 
-391 EYSERHPLSLSGGQK
+391 
-406 QRVTIAASI
+406 
-415 AAKSD
+415 
-420 ILVLDE
+420 
-426 PTSGLDGRN
+426 
-435 MLRLKNILREL
+435 
-446 KKQGMLIFI
+446 
-455 VTHDAEFLEGLTDEL
+455 DAEFDE
-470 LTISN
+470 TFQEYYDQFIAGYPDMAKATES
-475 KEENMDK
+475 MA
-482 REKQQSPLRGIL
+482 IL
-494 QFASQRKGLLRISV
+494 C
-508 ILSVLS
+508 
-514 SAFGMVPYAAVAVLL
+514 
-529 GKALDNALT
+529 DNAYRRIKDDTCPAHINITVDKSGNLMR
-538 IEWAVSLTL
+538 VSQ
-547 VALAGYFLKH
+547 G
-557 FLYSKSTLCSHKAA
+557 
-571 YEIIQNIRCAIM
+571 
-583 RKMSKMSMGTI
+583 
-594 QEKSSGEFKQLVID
+594 QL

-744 ETDAVSTGSP
+744 ETDAVSTGSS

-773 VAKLMRFPDLDD
+773 VAKLLRLPDLDD

-829 ETCQSS
+829 ENRQSS

-989 SGDPYLSAKYTVI
+989 SGGPYLSAKYTVI

>member
-1 MSMITIRNLQFQY
+1 MSVSINNLFNYSRSLPVPFDTMTNKKVKVASMYGAKTESTLCGSVIKAVHAMCRCMNGTGEGAVGQIDTNKSVAEYKSSVGPDAYHLVVF
-14 DAAPEINALYGIDLE
+14 DAASGSALASVYDKNTE
-29 IRKGECIVLTGESGC
+29 
-44 GKTTLTRCLNGLIP
+44 LI
-58 NFFEGTLTGEILYEG
+58 
-73 VPVNKLEQYELSR
+73 EQY
-86 KIGTVFQDSRSQ
+86 VAHPSQ
-98 FFAVNTTDEVAFGC
+98 RDGAAIFFA
-112 ENLAF
+112 
-117 PTERINQNVDAAFS
+117 
-131 RMNIDVL
+131 
-138 RDRSLFGLSSGEKQ
+138 
-152 RLAVASIYAMDT
+152 
-164 DVIVLDEPTANLDG
+164 
-178 ETIQNLRELL
+178 
-188 FTLKAEGKT
+188 
-197 LIISEHR
+197 
-204 LSWLGGIADRY
+204 
-215 VYMRKGR
+215 
-222 IEKIWGAAEAA
+222 
-233 CLSPDVLR
+233 
-241 EYGLR
+241 
-246 SIQNVLFPTRKTPAR
+246 
-261 SDANELTCQNL
+261 
-272 CIYYGKQE
+272 
-280 IIHDLNFHFTWGE
+280 
-293 EGRIIGIVGA
+293 
-303 NGSGKTTFSKVLCG
+303 
-317 LMAPRTGKIHLNG
+317 LMPFL
-330 KKMTHR
+330 M
-336 ELLKKT
+336 
-342 YFVMQDADY
+342 
-351 QLFTESVTHEMEL
+351 S
-364 AARKNKQ
+364 
-371 KNVRSSK
+371 
-378 EETTNILDRFGLA
+378 
-391 EYSERHPLSLSGGQK
+391 
-406 QRVTIAASI
+406 
-415 AAKSD
+415 
-420 ILVLDE
+420 
-426 PTSGLDGRN
+426 
-435 MLRLKNILREL
+435 
-446 KKQGMLIFI
+446 
-455 VTHDAEFLEGLTDEL
+455 DAEFDE
-470 LTISN
+470 TFQEYYDQFIAGYPDMAKATES
-475 KEENMDK
+475 MA
-482 REKQQSPLRGIL
+482 IL
-494 QFASQRKGLLRISV
+494 C
-508 ILSVLS
+508 
-514 SAFGMVPYAAVAVLL
+514 
-529 GKALDNALT
+529 DNAYRRIKDDTCPAHINITVDKSGNLMR
-538 IEWAVSLTL
+538 VSQ
-547 VALAGYFLKH
+547 G
-557 FLYSKSTLCSHKAA
+557 
-571 YEIIQNIRCAIM
+571 
-583 RKMSKMSMGTI
+583 
-594 QEKSSGEFKQLVID
+594 QL

-773 VAKLMRFPDLDD
+773 VAKLMLLPDLDD

-829 ETCQSS
+829 ENRQSS

-876 LEQEG
+876 LEQKG

-917 VDRMSLVKDIELPEP
+917 VDRMSLVKDIDLPEP

>member
-1 MSMITIRNLQFQY
+1 MSVSINNLFNYSRSLPVPFDTMTNKKVKVASMYGAKTESTLCGSVIKAVHAMCRCMNGTGEGAVGQIDTNKSVAEYKSSVGPDAYHLVVF
-14 DAAPEINALYGIDLE
+14 DAASGSALASVYDKNTE
-29 IRKGECIVLTGESGC
+29 
-44 GKTTLTRCLNGLIP
+44 LI
-58 NFFEGTLTGEILYEG
+58 
-73 VPVNKLEQYELSR
+73 EQY
-86 KIGTVFQDSRSQ
+86 VAHPSQ
-98 FFAVNTTDEVAFGC
+98 RDGAAIFFA
-112 ENLAF
+112 
-117 PTERINQNVDAAFS
+117 
-131 RMNIDVL
+131 
-138 RDRSLFGLSSGEKQ
+138 
-152 RLAVASIYAMDT
+152 
-164 DVIVLDEPTANLDG
+164 
-178 ETIQNLRELL
+178 
-188 FTLKAEGKT
+188 
-197 LIISEHR
+197 
-204 LSWLGGIADRY
+204 
-215 VYMRKGR
+215 
-222 IEKIWGAAEAA
+222 
-233 CLSPDVLR
+233 
-241 EYGLR
+241 
-246 SIQNVLFPTRKTPAR
+246 
-261 SDANELTCQNL
+261 
-272 CIYYGKQE
+272 
-280 IIHDLNFHFTWGE
+280 
-293 EGRIIGIVGA
+293 
-303 NGSGKTTFSKVLCG
+303 
-317 LMAPRTGKIHLNG
+317 LMPFL
-330 KKMTHR
+330 M
-336 ELLKKT
+336 
-342 YFVMQDADY
+342 
-351 QLFTESVTHEMEL
+351 S
-364 AARKNKQ
+364 
-371 KNVRSSK
+371 
-378 EETTNILDRFGLA
+378 
-391 EYSERHPLSLSGGQK
+391 
-406 QRVTIAASI
+406 
-415 AAKSD
+415 
-420 ILVLDE
+420 
-426 PTSGLDGRN
+426 
-435 MLRLKNILREL
+435 
-446 KKQGMLIFI
+446 
-455 VTHDAEFLEGLTDEL
+455 DAEFDE
-470 LTISN
+470 TFQEYYDQFIAGYPDMAKATES
-475 KEENMDK
+475 MA
-482 REKQQSPLRGIL
+482 IL
-494 QFASQRKGLLRISV
+494 C
-508 ILSVLS
+508 
-514 SAFGMVPYAAVAVLL
+514 
-529 GKALDNALT
+529 DNAYRRIKDDTCPAHINITVDKSGNLMR
-538 IEWAVSLTL
+538 VSQ
-547 VALAGYFLKH
+547 G
-557 FLYSKSTLCSHKAA
+557 
-571 YEIIQNIRCAIM
+571 
-583 RKMSKMSMGTI
+583 
-594 QEKSSGEFKQLVID
+594 QL

-663 SLIPKLPEWYIIP
+663 SLIPKLPEWYLIP

-744 ETDAVSTGSP
+744 ETDAVSTGSS

-773 VAKLMRFPDLDD
+773 VAKLLRLPDLDD

-829 ETCQSS
+829 ENRQSS

>member
-1 MSMITIRNLQFQY
+1 MSVSINNLFNYSRSLPVPFDTMTNKKVKVASMYGAKTESTLCGSVIKAVHAMCRCMNGTGEGAVGQIDTNKSVAEYKSSVGPDAYHLVVF
-14 DAAPEINALYGIDLE
+14 DAASGSALASVYDKNTE
-29 IRKGECIVLTGESGC
+29 
-44 GKTTLTRCLNGLIP
+44 LI
-58 NFFEGTLTGEILYEG
+58 
-73 VPVNKLEQYELSR
+73 EQY
-86 KIGTVFQDSRSQ
+86 VAHPSQ
-98 FFAVNTTDEVAFGC
+98 RDGAAIFFA
-112 ENLAF
+112 
-117 PTERINQNVDAAFS
+117 
-131 RMNIDVL
+131 
-138 RDRSLFGLSSGEKQ
+138 
-152 RLAVASIYAMDT
+152 
-164 DVIVLDEPTANLDG
+164 
-178 ETIQNLRELL
+178 
-188 FTLKAEGKT
+188 
-197 LIISEHR
+197 
-204 LSWLGGIADRY
+204 
-215 VYMRKGR
+215 
-222 IEKIWGAAEAA
+222 
-233 CLSPDVLR
+233 
-241 EYGLR
+241 
-246 SIQNVLFPTRKTPAR
+246 
-261 SDANELTCQNL
+261 
-272 CIYYGKQE
+272 
-280 IIHDLNFHFTWGE
+280 
-293 EGRIIGIVGA
+293 
-303 NGSGKTTFSKVLCG
+303 
-317 LMAPRTGKIHLNG
+317 LMPFL
-330 KKMTHR
+330 M
-336 ELLKKT
+336 
-342 YFVMQDADY
+342 
-351 QLFTESVTHEMEL
+351 S
-364 AARKNKQ
+364 
-371 KNVRSSK
+371 
-378 EETTNILDRFGLA
+378 
-391 EYSERHPLSLSGGQK
+391 
-406 QRVTIAASI
+406 
-415 AAKSD
+415 
-420 ILVLDE
+420 
-426 PTSGLDGRN
+426 
-435 MLRLKNILREL
+435 
-446 KKQGMLIFI
+446 
-455 VTHDAEFLEGLTDEL
+455 DAEFDE
-470 LTISN
+470 TFQEYYDQFIAGYPDMAKATES
-475 KEENMDK
+475 MA
-482 REKQQSPLRGIL
+482 IL
-494 QFASQRKGLLRISV
+494 C
-508 ILSVLS
+508 
-514 SAFGMVPYAAVAVLL
+514 
-529 GKALDNALT
+529 DNAYRRIKDDTCPAHINITVDKSGNLMR
-538 IEWAVSLTL
+538 VSQ
-547 VALAGYFLKH
+547 G
-557 FLYSKSTLCSHKAA
+557 
-571 YEIIQNIRCAIM
+571 
-583 RKMSKMSMGTI
+583 
-594 QEKSSGEFKQLVID
+594 QL

-767 GISYAN
+767 GISYTN
-773 VAKLMRFPDLDD
+773 VAKLLRLPDLDD

-829 ETCQSS
+829 ENRQSS

-907 EGCRQMNQSV
+907 EGCRSMNQSV

>member
-1 MSMITIRNLQFQY
+1 MSVSINNLFNYSRSLPVPFDTMTNKKVKVASMYGAKTESTLCGSVIKAVHAMCRCMNGTGEGAVGQIDTNKSVAEYKSSVGPDAYHLVVF
-14 DAAPEINALYGIDLE
+14 DAASGSALASVYDKNTE
-29 IRKGECIVLTGESGC
+29 
-44 GKTTLTRCLNGLIP
+44 LI
-58 NFFEGTLTGEILYEG
+58 
-73 VPVNKLEQYELSR
+73 EQY
-86 KIGTVFQDSRSQ
+86 VAHPSQ
-98 FFAVNTTDEVAFGC
+98 RDGAAIFFA
-112 ENLAF
+112 
-117 PTERINQNVDAAFS
+117 
-131 RMNIDVL
+131 
-138 RDRSLFGLSSGEKQ
+138 
-152 RLAVASIYAMDT
+152 
-164 DVIVLDEPTANLDG
+164 
-178 ETIQNLRELL
+178 
-188 FTLKAEGKT
+188 
-197 LIISEHR
+197 
-204 LSWLGGIADRY
+204 
-215 VYMRKGR
+215 
-222 IEKIWGAAEAA
+222 
-233 CLSPDVLR
+233 
-241 EYGLR
+241 
-246 SIQNVLFPTRKTPAR
+246 
-261 SDANELTCQNL
+261 
-272 CIYYGKQE
+272 
-280 IIHDLNFHFTWGE
+280 
-293 EGRIIGIVGA
+293 
-303 NGSGKTTFSKVLCG
+303 
-317 LMAPRTGKIHLNG
+317 LMPFL
-330 KKMTHR
+330 M
-336 ELLKKT
+336 
-342 YFVMQDADY
+342 
-351 QLFTESVTHEMEL
+351 S
-364 AARKNKQ
+364 
-371 KNVRSSK
+371 
-378 EETTNILDRFGLA
+378 
-391 EYSERHPLSLSGGQK
+391 
-406 QRVTIAASI
+406 
-415 AAKSD
+415 
-420 ILVLDE
+420 
-426 PTSGLDGRN
+426 
-435 MLRLKNILREL
+435 
-446 KKQGMLIFI
+446 
-455 VTHDAEFLEGLTDEL
+455 DAEFDE
-470 LTISN
+470 TFQEYYDQFIAGYPDMAKATES
-475 KEENMDK
+475 MA
-482 REKQQSPLRGIL
+482 IL
-494 QFASQRKGLLRISV
+494 C
-508 ILSVLS
+508 
-514 SAFGMVPYAAVAVLL
+514 
-529 GKALDNALT
+529 DNAYRRIKDDTCPAHINITVDKSGNLMR
-538 IEWAVSLTL
+538 VSQ
-547 VALAGYFLKH
+547 G
-557 FLYSKSTLCSHKAA
+557 
-571 YEIIQNIRCAIM
+571 
-583 RKMSKMSMGTI
+583 
-594 QEKSSGEFKQLVID
+594 QL

-744 ETDAVSTGSP
+744 ETDVVSTGSS

-773 VAKLMRFPDLDD
+773 VAKLLRLPDLDD

-821 VQALSKRA
+821 VQALSKRT
-829 ETCQSS
+829 ENRQSS

-907 EGCRQMNQSV
+907 EGCRSMNQSV

>member
-1 MSMITIRNLQFQY
+1 MSVSINNLFNY
-14 DAAPEINALYGIDLE
+14 
-29 IRKGECIVLTGESGC
+29 
-44 GKTTLTRCLNGLIP
+44 
-58 NFFEGTLTGEILYEG
+58 
-73 VPVNKLEQYELSR
+73 
-86 KIGTVFQDSRSQ
+86 SRSLPVP
-98 FFAVNTTDEVAFGC
+98 FDTMTNKKV
-112 ENLAF
+112 
-117 PTERINQNVDAAFS
+117 
-131 RMNIDVL
+131 
-138 RDRSLFGLSSGEKQ
+138 K
-152 RLAVASIYAMDT
+152 VASMYGA
-164 DVIVLDEPTANLDG
+164 
-178 ETIQNLRELL
+178 
-188 FTLKAEGKT
+188 KT
-197 LIISEHR
+197 E
-204 LSWLGGIADRY
+204 
-215 VYMRKGR
+215 
-222 IEKIWGAAEAA
+222 
-233 CLSPDVLR
+233 
-241 EYGLR
+241 
-246 SIQNVLFPTRKTPAR
+246 
-261 SDANELTCQNL
+261 
-272 CIYYGKQE
+272 
-280 IIHDLNFHFTWGE
+280 
-293 EGRIIGIVGA
+293 
-303 NGSGKTTFSKVLCG
+303 
-317 LMAPRTGKIHLNG
+317 
-330 KKMTHR
+330 
-336 ELLKKT
+336 
-342 YFVMQDADY
+342 
-351 QLFTESVTHEMEL
+351 
-364 AARKNKQ
+364 
-371 KNVRSSK
+371 
-378 EETTNILDRFGLA
+378 
-391 EYSERHPLSLSGGQK
+391 
-406 QRVTIAASI
+406 
-415 AAKSD
+415 
-420 ILVLDE
+420 
-426 PTSGLDGRN
+426 
-435 MLRLKNILREL
+435 
-446 KKQGMLIFI
+446 
-455 VTHDAEFLEGLTDEL
+455 
-470 LTISN
+470 
-475 KEENMDK
+475 
-482 REKQQSPLRGIL
+482 
-494 QFASQRKGLLRISV
+494 
-508 ILSVLS
+508 
-514 SAFGMVPYAAVAVLL
+514 
-529 GKALDNALT
+529 
-538 IEWAVSLTL
+538 
-547 VALAGYFLKH
+547 
-557 FLYSKSTLCSHKAA
+557 STLCGSVIKAVHA
-571 YEIIQNIRCAIM
+571 MCRCM
-583 RKMSKMSMGTI
+583 NGTGEGAVGQI
-594 QEKSSGEFKQLVID
+594 DTNKSVAEYKSSIGPDAYHLVVFDAASGSALASVYDKNTELIEQYVAHPSQRDGAAIFFALMPFLMSDVEFDETFQEYYDQFIAGYPDMAKATESMAILCDNAYRRIKDDTCPAHINITVDKSGNLMRVSQGQL

-625 FAKTGPAVIKKAGV
+625 FAKTGAAVIKKAGV

-744 ETDAVSTGSP
+744 ETDAVSTGSS

-773 VAKLMRFPDLDD
+773 VAKLLRLPDLDD

-829 ETCQSS
+829 ENRQSS

>member
-1 MSMITIRNLQFQY
+1 MSVSINNLFNYSRSLPVPFDTMTNKKVKVASMYGAKTESTLCGSVIKAVHAMCRCMNGTGEGAVGQIDTNKSVAEYKSSVGPDAYHLVVF
-14 DAAPEINALYGIDLE
+14 DAASGSALASVYDKNTE
-29 IRKGECIVLTGESGC
+29 
-44 GKTTLTRCLNGLIP
+44 LI
-58 NFFEGTLTGEILYEG
+58 
-73 VPVNKLEQYELSR
+73 EQY
-86 KIGTVFQDSRSQ
+86 VAHPSQ
-98 FFAVNTTDEVAFGC
+98 RDGAAIFFA
-112 ENLAF
+112 
-117 PTERINQNVDAAFS
+117 
-131 RMNIDVL
+131 
-138 RDRSLFGLSSGEKQ
+138 
-152 RLAVASIYAMDT
+152 
-164 DVIVLDEPTANLDG
+164 
-178 ETIQNLRELL
+178 
-188 FTLKAEGKT
+188 
-197 LIISEHR
+197 
-204 LSWLGGIADRY
+204 
-215 VYMRKGR
+215 
-222 IEKIWGAAEAA
+222 
-233 CLSPDVLR
+233 
-241 EYGLR
+241 
-246 SIQNVLFPTRKTPAR
+246 
-261 SDANELTCQNL
+261 
-272 CIYYGKQE
+272 
-280 IIHDLNFHFTWGE
+280 
-293 EGRIIGIVGA
+293 
-303 NGSGKTTFSKVLCG
+303 
-317 LMAPRTGKIHLNG
+317 LMPFL
-330 KKMTHR
+330 M
-336 ELLKKT
+336 
-342 YFVMQDADY
+342 
-351 QLFTESVTHEMEL
+351 S
-364 AARKNKQ
+364 
-371 KNVRSSK
+371 
-378 EETTNILDRFGLA
+378 
-391 EYSERHPLSLSGGQK
+391 
-406 QRVTIAASI
+406 
-415 AAKSD
+415 
-420 ILVLDE
+420 
-426 PTSGLDGRN
+426 
-435 MLRLKNILREL
+435 
-446 KKQGMLIFI
+446 
-455 VTHDAEFLEGLTDEL
+455 DAEFDE
-470 LTISN
+470 TFQEYYDQFIAGYPDMAKATES
-475 KEENMDK
+475 MA
-482 REKQQSPLRGIL
+482 IL
-494 QFASQRKGLLRISV
+494 C
-508 ILSVLS
+508 
-514 SAFGMVPYAAVAVLL
+514 
-529 GKALDNALT
+529 DNAYRRIKDDTCPAHINITVDKSGNLMR
-538 IEWAVSLTL
+538 VSQ
-547 VALAGYFLKH
+547 G
-557 FLYSKSTLCSHKAA
+557 
-571 YEIIQNIRCAIM
+571 
-583 RKMSKMSMGTI
+583 
-594 QEKSSGEFKQLVID
+594 QL

-773 VAKLMRFPDLDD
+773 VAKLMRLPDLDD

-829 ETCQSS
+829 ENRQSS

-917 VDRMSLVKDIELPEP
+917 VDRMSLVKDIDLPEP

-1022 MFAPKRKR
+1022 VFAPKRKR

>member
-1 MSMITIRNLQFQY
+1 MSVSINNLFNYSRSLPVPFDTMTNKKVKVASMYGAKTESTLCGSVIKAVHAMCRCINGTGEGAVGQIDTNKSVAEYKSSVGPDAYHLVVF
-14 DAAPEINALYGIDLE
+14 DAASGSALASVYDKNTE
-29 IRKGECIVLTGESGC
+29 
-44 GKTTLTRCLNGLIP
+44 LI
-58 NFFEGTLTGEILYEG
+58 
-73 VPVNKLEQYELSR
+73 EQY
-86 KIGTVFQDSRSQ
+86 VAHPSQ
-98 FFAVNTTDEVAFGC
+98 RDGAAIFFA
-112 ENLAF
+112 
-117 PTERINQNVDAAFS
+117 
-131 RMNIDVL
+131 
-138 RDRSLFGLSSGEKQ
+138 
-152 RLAVASIYAMDT
+152 
-164 DVIVLDEPTANLDG
+164 
-178 ETIQNLRELL
+178 
-188 FTLKAEGKT
+188 
-197 LIISEHR
+197 
-204 LSWLGGIADRY
+204 
-215 VYMRKGR
+215 
-222 IEKIWGAAEAA
+222 
-233 CLSPDVLR
+233 
-241 EYGLR
+241 
-246 SIQNVLFPTRKTPAR
+246 
-261 SDANELTCQNL
+261 
-272 CIYYGKQE
+272 
-280 IIHDLNFHFTWGE
+280 
-293 EGRIIGIVGA
+293 
-303 NGSGKTTFSKVLCG
+303 
-317 LMAPRTGKIHLNG
+317 LMPFL
-330 KKMTHR
+330 M
-336 ELLKKT
+336 
-342 YFVMQDADY
+342 
-351 QLFTESVTHEMEL
+351 S
-364 AARKNKQ
+364 
-371 KNVRSSK
+371 
-378 EETTNILDRFGLA
+378 
-391 EYSERHPLSLSGGQK
+391 
-406 QRVTIAASI
+406 
-415 AAKSD
+415 
-420 ILVLDE
+420 
-426 PTSGLDGRN
+426 
-435 MLRLKNILREL
+435 
-446 KKQGMLIFI
+446 
-455 VTHDAEFLEGLTDEL
+455 DAEFDE
-470 LTISN
+470 TFQEYYDQFIAGYPDMAKATES
-475 KEENMDK
+475 MA
-482 REKQQSPLRGIL
+482 IL
-494 QFASQRKGLLRISV
+494 C
-508 ILSVLS
+508 
-514 SAFGMVPYAAVAVLL
+514 
-529 GKALDNALT
+529 DNAYRRIKDDTCPAHINITVDKSGNLMR
-538 IEWAVSLTL
+538 VSQ
-547 VALAGYFLKH
+547 G
-557 FLYSKSTLCSHKAA
+557 
-571 YEIIQNIRCAIM
+571 
-583 RKMSKMSMGTI
+583 
-594 QEKSSGEFKQLVID
+594 QL

-744 ETDAVSTGSP
+744 ETDAVSTGSL

-773 VAKLMRFPDLDD
+773 VAKLMRLPDLDD

-829 ETCQSS
+829 ETRQSS

-917 VDRMSLVKDIELPEP
+917 VDRMSLVKDIDLPEP
-932 EVMVQRAMAVTGCAD
+932 EVMVQRAMSVTGCAD

>member
-1 MSMITIRNLQFQY
+1 MSVSINNLFNYSRSLPVPFDTMTNKKVKVASMYGAKTESTLCGSVIKAVHAMCRCMNGTGEGAVGQIDTNKSVAEYKSSIGPDAYHLVVF
-14 DAAPEINALYGIDLE
+14 DAASGSALASVYDKNTE
-29 IRKGECIVLTGESGC
+29 
-44 GKTTLTRCLNGLIP
+44 LI
-58 NFFEGTLTGEILYEG
+58 
-73 VPVNKLEQYELSR
+73 EQY
-86 KIGTVFQDSRSQ
+86 VAHPSQ
-98 FFAVNTTDEVAFGC
+98 RDGAAIFFA
-112 ENLAF
+112 
-117 PTERINQNVDAAFS
+117 
-131 RMNIDVL
+131 
-138 RDRSLFGLSSGEKQ
+138 
-152 RLAVASIYAMDT
+152 
-164 DVIVLDEPTANLDG
+164 
-178 ETIQNLRELL
+178 
-188 FTLKAEGKT
+188 
-197 LIISEHR
+197 
-204 LSWLGGIADRY
+204 
-215 VYMRKGR
+215 
-222 IEKIWGAAEAA
+222 
-233 CLSPDVLR
+233 
-241 EYGLR
+241 
-246 SIQNVLFPTRKTPAR
+246 
-261 SDANELTCQNL
+261 
-272 CIYYGKQE
+272 
-280 IIHDLNFHFTWGE
+280 
-293 EGRIIGIVGA
+293 
-303 NGSGKTTFSKVLCG
+303 
-317 LMAPRTGKIHLNG
+317 LMPFL
-330 KKMTHR
+330 M
-336 ELLKKT
+336 
-342 YFVMQDADY
+342 
-351 QLFTESVTHEMEL
+351 S
-364 AARKNKQ
+364 
-371 KNVRSSK
+371 
-378 EETTNILDRFGLA
+378 
-391 EYSERHPLSLSGGQK
+391 
-406 QRVTIAASI
+406 
-415 AAKSD
+415 
-420 ILVLDE
+420 
-426 PTSGLDGRN
+426 
-435 MLRLKNILREL
+435 
-446 KKQGMLIFI
+446 
-455 VTHDAEFLEGLTDEL
+455 DAEFDE
-470 LTISN
+470 TFQEYYDQFIAGYPDMAKATES
-475 KEENMDK
+475 MA
-482 REKQQSPLRGIL
+482 IL
-494 QFASQRKGLLRISV
+494 C
-508 ILSVLS
+508 
-514 SAFGMVPYAAVAVLL
+514 
-529 GKALDNALT
+529 DNAYRRIKDDTCPAHINITVDKSGNLMR
-538 IEWAVSLTL
+538 VSQ
-547 VALAGYFLKH
+547 G
-557 FLYSKSTLCSHKAA
+557 
-571 YEIIQNIRCAIM
+571 
-583 RKMSKMSMGTI
+583 
-594 QEKSSGEFKQLVID
+594 QL

-649 YPLTPGRTLSALEL
+649 YPLTPGRTLSALEQ

-713 KAIAAGLGLPYMKY
+713 TAIAAGLGLPYMKY

-829 ETCQSS
+829 ETRQSS

-917 VDRMSLVKDIELPEP
+917 VDRMSLVKDINLPEP

-967 NSITDGACGMRSLI
+967 NSITDGTCGMRSLI

>member
-1 MSMITIRNLQFQY
+1 MSVSINNLFNYSRSLPVPFDTMTNKKVKVASMYGAKTESTLCASVIKAVHAMCRCMNGTGEGAVGQIDTNKSVAEYKSSVGPDAYHLVVF
-14 DAAPEINALYGIDLE
+14 DAASGSALASVYDKNTE
-29 IRKGECIVLTGESGC
+29 
-44 GKTTLTRCLNGLIP
+44 LI
-58 NFFEGTLTGEILYEG
+58 
-73 VPVNKLEQYELSR
+73 EQY
-86 KIGTVFQDSRSQ
+86 VAHPSQ
-98 FFAVNTTDEVAFGC
+98 RDGAAIFFA
-112 ENLAF
+112 
-117 PTERINQNVDAAFS
+117 
-131 RMNIDVL
+131 
-138 RDRSLFGLSSGEKQ
+138 
-152 RLAVASIYAMDT
+152 
-164 DVIVLDEPTANLDG
+164 
-178 ETIQNLRELL
+178 
-188 FTLKAEGKT
+188 
-197 LIISEHR
+197 
-204 LSWLGGIADRY
+204 
-215 VYMRKGR
+215 
-222 IEKIWGAAEAA
+222 
-233 CLSPDVLR
+233 
-241 EYGLR
+241 
-246 SIQNVLFPTRKTPAR
+246 
-261 SDANELTCQNL
+261 
-272 CIYYGKQE
+272 
-280 IIHDLNFHFTWGE
+280 
-293 EGRIIGIVGA
+293 
-303 NGSGKTTFSKVLCG
+303 
-317 LMAPRTGKIHLNG
+317 LMPFL
-330 KKMTHR
+330 M
-336 ELLKKT
+336 
-342 YFVMQDADY
+342 
-351 QLFTESVTHEMEL
+351 S
-364 AARKNKQ
+364 
-371 KNVRSSK
+371 
-378 EETTNILDRFGLA
+378 
-391 EYSERHPLSLSGGQK
+391 
-406 QRVTIAASI
+406 
-415 AAKSD
+415 
-420 ILVLDE
+420 
-426 PTSGLDGRN
+426 
-435 MLRLKNILREL
+435 
-446 KKQGMLIFI
+446 
-455 VTHDAEFLEGLTDEL
+455 DAEFDE
-470 LTISN
+470 TFQEYYDQFIAGYPDMAKATES
-475 KEENMDK
+475 MA
-482 REKQQSPLRGIL
+482 IL
-494 QFASQRKGLLRISV
+494 C
-508 ILSVLS
+508 
-514 SAFGMVPYAAVAVLL
+514 
-529 GKALDNALT
+529 DNAYRRIKDDTCPAHINITVDKSGNLMR
-538 IEWAVSLTL
+538 VSQ
-547 VALAGYFLKH
+547 G
-557 FLYSKSTLCSHKAA
+557 
-571 YEIIQNIRCAIM
+571 
-583 RKMSKMSMGTI
+583 
-594 QEKSSGEFKQLVID
+594 QL

-649 YPLTPGRTLSALEL
+649 YLLTPGRTLSALEL

-773 VAKLMRFPDLDD
+773 VAKLMRLPDLDD

-829 ETCQSS
+829 ENRQSS

-907 EGCRQMNQSV
+907 EGCRSMNQSV

>member
-1 MSMITIRNLQFQY
+1 MSVSINNLFNYSRSLPVPFDTMTNKKVKVASMYGAKTESTLCGSVIKAVHAMCRCMNGTGEGAVGQIDTNKSVAEYKSSVGPDAYHLVVF
-14 DAAPEINALYGIDLE
+14 DAASGSALASVYDKNTE
-29 IRKGECIVLTGESGC
+29 
-44 GKTTLTRCLNGLIP
+44 LI
-58 NFFEGTLTGEILYEG
+58 
-73 VPVNKLEQYELSR
+73 EQY
-86 KIGTVFQDSRSQ
+86 VAHPSQ
-98 FFAVNTTDEVAFGC
+98 RDGAAIFFA
-112 ENLAF
+112 
-117 PTERINQNVDAAFS
+117 
-131 RMNIDVL
+131 
-138 RDRSLFGLSSGEKQ
+138 
-152 RLAVASIYAMDT
+152 
-164 DVIVLDEPTANLDG
+164 
-178 ETIQNLRELL
+178 
-188 FTLKAEGKT
+188 
-197 LIISEHR
+197 
-204 LSWLGGIADRY
+204 
-215 VYMRKGR
+215 
-222 IEKIWGAAEAA
+222 
-233 CLSPDVLR
+233 
-241 EYGLR
+241 
-246 SIQNVLFPTRKTPAR
+246 
-261 SDANELTCQNL
+261 
-272 CIYYGKQE
+272 
-280 IIHDLNFHFTWGE
+280 
-293 EGRIIGIVGA
+293 
-303 NGSGKTTFSKVLCG
+303 
-317 LMAPRTGKIHLNG
+317 LMPFL
-330 KKMTHR
+330 M
-336 ELLKKT
+336 
-342 YFVMQDADY
+342 
-351 QLFTESVTHEMEL
+351 S
-364 AARKNKQ
+364 
-371 KNVRSSK
+371 
-378 EETTNILDRFGLA
+378 
-391 EYSERHPLSLSGGQK
+391 
-406 QRVTIAASI
+406 
-415 AAKSD
+415 
-420 ILVLDE
+420 
-426 PTSGLDGRN
+426 
-435 MLRLKNILREL
+435 
-446 KKQGMLIFI
+446 
-455 VTHDAEFLEGLTDEL
+455 DAEFDE
-470 LTISN
+470 TFQEYYDQFIAGYPDMAKATES
-475 KEENMDK
+475 MA
-482 REKQQSPLRGIL
+482 IL
-494 QFASQRKGLLRISV
+494 C
-508 ILSVLS
+508 
-514 SAFGMVPYAAVAVLL
+514 
-529 GKALDNALT
+529 DNAYRRIKDDTCPAHINITVDKSGNLMR
-538 IEWAVSLTL
+538 VSQ
-547 VALAGYFLKH
+547 G
-557 FLYSKSTLCSHKAA
+557 
-571 YEIIQNIRCAIM
+571 
-583 RKMSKMSMGTI
+583 
-594 QEKSSGEFKQLVID
+594 QL

-744 ETDAVSTGSP
+744 ETDAVSTGSS

-773 VAKLMRFPDLDD
+773 VAKLMRLPDLDD

-829 ETCQSS
+829 ENRQSS

-907 EGCRQMNQSV
+907 EGCRSMNQSV
-917 VDRMSLVKDIELPEP
+917 VDRMSLVKNIELPEP